1 MQSLSR
7 RSFLAGAA
15 VSAAGN
21 LYEMDA
27 IAAVYIGGAAVSGGV
42 GRISSTIAGALIMG
56 VLNMGLSIMAVDS
69 AWQQVIKGLVLLLAV
84 AVDIAAKR
92 RAST

>member
-1 MQSLSR
+1 MLSH
-7 RSFLAGAA
+7 
-15 VSAAGN
+15 
-21 LYEMDA
+21 
-27 IAAVYIGGAAVSGGV
+27 SGGMR
-42 GRISSTIAGALIMG
+42 RISSTIAGALIMG

-92 RAST
+92 RASSS